1 MCTSTTAVLKYRVVL
16 LTPTRTQVY
25 VELPLFATTCMLQ
38 KLSSSSADA
47 PFRNHHHPCDGGG
60 TKPCS
65 SASAARCAAAE
76 DQCEAPDGCDRHQSY
91 FTPIQHCTGAPQGD
105 QARPLRCDQGAI
117 DTRPA
122 LRGRAR
128 VAIYAHREIP
138 QPRFAGQFA
147 AHASTAVV
155 LALIVACREGRPCED
170 PG

>member
-1 MCTSTTAVLKYRVVL
+1 MCTTAVLKYRVVL

-25 VELPLFATTCMLQ
+25 LVRRTTPLCNDVHAAKIEQ
-38 KLSSSSADA
+38 SSADA

-91 FTPIQHCTGAPQGD
+91 FTTIQHCTGAPQGD